1 MSGRT
6 KLYQQAG
13 SPLIQGDSKIVR
25 PFWRVWLGAVAIGF
39 LITWMVSVL
48 VQWFVLEGG
57 DALSFADAALGAL
70 FWAGVIGLPGLLI
83 GAAIGAWLAKNMGWH
98 RTSVSAGIVAAVF
111 AFVSVFVVV
120 FALGSSL
127 TAPV

>member
-57 DALSFADAALGAL
+57 DALSFADVALGAL
-70 FWAGVIGLPGLLI
+70 LWAGVIGLPGLLI
-83 GAAIGAWLAKNMGWH
+83 GSDVWLGVHPIGL
-98 RTSVSAGIVAAVF
+98 TDQ
-111 AFVSVFVVV
+111 
-120 FALGSSL
+120 LGDYFKVKKIL
-127 TAPV
+127 EQ